1 MSRFAR
7 FLRRIALGIFV
18 VALVVALFRWL
29 DSASG
34 AGWLARDLVAV
45 VWVEGEIYESD
56 EIVETLDD
64 LADNDAVDAVV
75 IRVDS
80 PGGAVAPSQEIY
92 DAVGR
97 VREKKPVVAS
107 LGSIAASGG
116 YYVAAACDAIVAN
129 AGTLTGSIGVLM
141 ELPNVEELMRKIG
154 VSGQILKAGQH
165 KDIGSPIRPMTPE
178 EREIMQGLLSNVHDQ
193 FVAAVA
199 KGRKLEVGVIRPI
212 ADGRVFTG
220 EQAQKLG
227 LVDKLGGL
235 QDAVALAGER
245 AGIVGKPSRLEY
257 REDEESWVWR
267 MVGRAVGS
275 LPRGL
280 TGLQLLYLG
289 PRSPG

>member
-1 MSRFAR
+1 MSRLAR
-7 FLRRIALGIFV
+7 FLRRTALGILIL
-18 VALVVALFRWL
+18 ALVVALFRWL

-34 AGWLARDLVAV
+34 AGWLSRELVAV
-45 VWVEGEIYESD
+45 VWVEGEISQSD
-56 EIVETLDD
+56 AIVETLDD
-64 LADNDAVDAVV
+64 LAENEAVDAVV
-75 IRVDS
+75 LRVDS

-97 VREKKPVVAS
+97 LREKKPVIAS
-107 LGSIAASGG
+107 LGNIAASGG
-116 YYVAAACDAIVAN
+116 YYIAAACDAIVAN

-165 KDIGSPIRPMTPE
+165 KDIGSPIRQMTTE

-199 KGRKLEVGVIRPI
+199 KGRKVEVGVIRPI

-245 AGIVGKPSRLEY
+245 AGIVGRPRRLEF
-257 REDEESWVWR
+257 REGEESWVWR

-275 LPRGL
+275 LPRSF

-289 PRSPG
+289 PRSAG